1 MIPLYWLSHI
11 AFRSHWH
18 ENLPNIGQPDLTC
31 SAHVVLPSPF
41 LTSLSTI
48 PVTPLWLY
56 SLIWNLWPGAPQV
69 CSCNKAFAFANFSVW
84 ISFPQMPTW
93 HAPEFLSGFCSN
105 VTLSVKL
112 LWTSLGKHQHPWLC
126 YPYPFARLLLPC
138 STYFSYLIYHVF
150 LYIPSTSKN
159 HVFFLNS

>member
-112 LWTSLGKHQHPWLC
+112 LWTSLGKHQSAPMTV
-126 YPYPFARLLLPC
+126 LPI
-138 STYFSYLIYHVF
+138 SILP
-150 LYIPSTSKN
+150 PSPSLQ
-159 HVFFLNS
+159 HLFFLPDIPCIFIHSLNKQKPCLFP